1 MSFPTSPANG
11 DTATV
16 NGITY
21 IYNQANNAWKRQALT
36 SLSITNITATGNAII
51 SGDTTI
57 SGNVIAADFTFS
69 NSAPIIAPTYDL
81 DDMSSYTDGYRI
93 LFTPR
98 YNGVPVAIAHPNQ
111 LTVAVNG
118 ALQPAFVQNANTE
131 IVWQSHLFPAYRG
144 YTIDTS
150 GNIKFSEA
158 PGSGSQLYA
167 RTTVGSTY
175 STIKIYPFRPVDI
188 ATGL

>member
-36 SLSITNITATGNAII
+36 NLSIANVTATGDA
-51 SGDTTI
+51 TI
-57 SGNVIAADFTFS
+57 SGSVVAANFTFS
-69 NSAPIIAPTYDL
+69 NLAPIISSTYDL

-98 YNGVPVAIAHPNQ
+98 YNSTTVSIAHPNQ

-118 ALQPAFVQNANTE
+118 VLQPAFVQNANTE

-158 PGSGSQLYA
+158 PVAGSQIYA
-167 RTTVGSTY
+167 RTTVGSID
-175 STIKIYPFRPVDI
+175 STVKTYPFRPVDI